1 MFNNLKKAIEKQ
13 IYRLFQARVFL
24 LGLAGNHPFS
34 TLLRCWKTSPM
45 LQNEE
50 NATTPNKIET
60 TVDDTSME
68 AMQKMMPANIKS
80 HQLFTPK

>member
-1 MFNNLKKAIEKQ
+1 MFNNLKKINIKNKF
-13 IYRLFQARVFL
+13 IDFQARVFL

-34 TLLRCWKTSPM
+34 TLLHCWKTSPM

-60 TVDDTSME
+60 TMDDTSIE
-68 AMQKMMPANIKS
+68 AMQKMMPANRKS